1 MKGVY
6 DVEIYNSNIQY
17 RLLFKRNLTII
28 CGNSGTGKTS
38 LIRLI
43 NDYYNEGKDSGI
55 KIRSKAECRVLSGK
69 DWYDTL
75 SKINNSIVFLDEGNR
90 FINSKEFAAAI
101 QEFDNY
107 YVLITRQPLHQLSY
121 SVNEIYQLVEKKDKS
136 LELQKTYN
144 TMTRLYDH
152 TGDLEHISPERVLAE
167 DSNSGY
173 EFFDMVCSK
182 KDKLCISANGKGNI
196 CGMIDSDEDKIT
208 NSLVIADGASFGN
221 EMQRVMGALHKRK
234 NWSLYLPE
242 SFEWIILRSG
252 AVSSKSIDIDDILE
266 NPSDHIDSKDYVN
279 WERFFTDLLTDILNE
294 YEGVHRYSKNKL
306 NDYFKQAKIVERILD
321 SIKEVEL

>member
-121 SVNEIYQLVEKKDKS
+121 RVNEIYQLVEKKDKS

-144 TMTRLYDH
+144 TMTRL
-152 TGDLEHISPERVLAE
+152 
-167 DSNSGY
+167 
-173 EFFDMVCSK
+173 
-182 KDKLCISANGKGNI
+182 
-196 CGMIDSDEDKIT
+196 
-208 NSLVIADGASFGN
+208 
-221 EMQRVMGALHKRK
+221 
-234 NWSLYLPE
+234 
-242 SFEWIILRSG
+242 
-252 AVSSKSIDIDDILE
+252 
-266 NPSDHIDSKDYVN
+266 
-279 WERFFTDLLTDILNE
+279 
-294 YEGVHRYSKNKL
+294 
-306 NDYFKQAKIVERILD
+306 
-321 SIKEVEL
+321 